1 MSTMSDDELRRHF
14 DALRE
19 ADLARV
25 PAFAELSRRPSMAP
39 RATRTGA
46 RWVLV
51 GGLSAAAA
59 AAMLAVHVHRRQ
71 ETRWLQAAAE
81 ISNWQAPT
89 DVLLEVS
96 NRGVLAEPATFGAS
110 VLDSIIPPA
119 LQE

>member
-1 MSTMSDDELRRHF
+1 MSAMNDEELRRHF
-14 DALRE
+14 EALRD

-25 PAFAELSRRPSMAP
+25 PSFASLSRRPAP
-39 RATRTGA
+39 PRSTTRTGA

-51 GGLSAAAA
+51 GGLGAAAA
-59 AAMLAVHVHRRQ
+59 AAMLAVHVHRRHEAQ
-71 ETRWLQAAAE
+71 ALQAAAE

-89 DVLLEVS
+89 DILLELS
-96 NRGVLAEPATFGAS
+96 NRGVLAEPATFRAS